1 MKSNKWIRFGR
12 ILIIIFSFVLFINA
26 YVLFVEIKRDINYHN
41 RAYGLSYMDD
51 SFNNGEYYQ
60 IYIDSIKNSI
70 SDEDPIID
78 TSQYEIFGR
87 IFNNYINAKMYD
99 DEKYMQE
106 ILNDKKL
113 ISWDKI
119 KTVIDG
125 LENDIKNK

>member
-1 MKSNKWIRFGR
+1 
-12 ILIIIFSFVLFINA
+12 
-26 YVLFVEIKRDINYHN
+26 
-41 RAYGLSYMDD
+41 MDD